1 VRKKKSN
8 DFYIKQHSI
17 VIALTFFIKTMNL
30 ITFEIRFIQKGIN
43 IIVDRKRSC
52 SERVG
57 KKKKRKHLMA
67 LLCKCEAVE
76 YI

>member
-1 VRKKKSN
+1 M
-8 DFYIKQHSI
+8 
-17 VIALTFFIKTMNL
+17 KTMNL

-57 KKKKRKHLMA
+57 KKKRKHLMA